1 MVVLRQHDRIFAV
14 RFRCHGIGKS
24 LVDRLVLPP
33 VAGTEDRPHVGDV
46 AERPEPFIGKAV
58 VITVFF
64 LFCEPD
70 APQRVLRM
78 FGRDSDPVVRVHGF
92 PVRAAA
98 AVRDP
103 GSRAGPHDRFDGSNQ
118 SARRSGNLDPFPGFD
133 MDIGFAIGND
143 EDSFPGEL
151 FVKKPSQ
158 RVGVPDDGDVF
169 RKPAFRV
176 QGPKQVSQVSREG
189 LQFGGGRLHGKRFQ
203 DSFAAQ
209 HGPDAGHPS
218 PPAQVRD
225 EYRDQGDDDPEHRK
239 EDDDVFAGGGAP
251 ALDVAHVMQNHQRT
265 DPHPLPVVGIVDGI
279 V

>member
-1 MVVLRQHDRIFAV
+1 M
-14 RFRCHGIGKS
+14 
-24 LVDRLVLPP
+24 
-33 VAGTEDRPHVGDV
+33 GDV
-46 AERPEPFIGKAV
+46 AERPESLVGKTV
-58 VITVFF
+58 VITLF
-64 LFCEPD
+64 LFLREPD

-78 FGRDSDPVVRVHGF
+78 LRRDPNPVASVHGV
-92 PVRAAA
+92 PIAAAA

-103 GSRAGPHDRFDGSNQ
+103 GSGAGPHDRLDRRDQTACRPGDFD
-118 SARRSGNLDPFPGFD
+118 PVPGFD
-133 MDIGFAIGND
+133 MDIGFAIGHD

-158 RVGVPDDGDVF
+158 GVGVPDDGDVF

-189 LQFGGGRLHGKRFQ
+189 LQFGGGRLRGKRFQ

-225 EYRDQGDDDPEHRK
+225 EYRDQGDDYPEHRK

-251 ALDVAHVMQNHQRT
+251 ALNVAHVMQNHQRT